1 MTGLE
6 RLYNFLHDVEQ
17 LGLKEIKLNILLD
30 MIKYRI
36 KKEKDERPN
45 NRKSNKSN

>member
-6 RLYNFLHDVEQ
+6 KLYNFLHDVEQ
-17 LGLKEIKLNILLD
+17 LGLQQVRLDILLD
-30 MIKYRI
+30 MIKHRI

-45 NRKSNKSN
+45 NRKNN